1 VADWISAEEAE
12 DAMAGRFEGKV
23 ILITGGGSGIGRA
36 TVLRFLEEGAEVL
49 AADYNAESIEQT
61 MALARQ
67 AGKAGRLASFRGDV
81 AADAD
86 NAAMAA
92 AALDR
97 FGHLDYAFLNAG
109 VGGAFGPLADTA
121 VDEWDYTF
129 AVLVRGVYLGLKH
142 CSLAMRK
149 GGKGGAI
156 VATASVAG
164 LGGGAGSHAYSA
176 AKAAVVNLT
185 KNVAVEFAEYRI
197 RVNAVAP
204 GLIMTPLLH
213 RGHPERVAPMAR
225 QQPWPETGGPE
236 HIAGVVAFL
245 CSDDAG
251 FVTGETVVA
260 DGGLIAQGI
269 NMWGRGDANPMLR
282 RAGVDRGT
290 TGEAG
295 AVRNPKRVE

>member
-1 VADWISAEEAE
+1 
-12 DAMAGRFEGKV
+12 MAGRFDGKA

-36 TVLRFLEEGAEVL
+36 TALRFIEEGARVL
-49 AADYNAESIEQT
+49 VADYNADNAAET
-61 MALARQ
+61 LALAER
-67 AGKAGRLASFRGDV
+67 AGKGGRIATCRGDV
-81 AADAD
+81 SAAAD
-86 NAAMAA
+86 NAAMVA
-92 AALDR
+92 AALER
-97 FGHLDYAFLNAG
+97 FGRLDFAFLNAG
-109 VGGAFGPLADTA
+109 VGGAFGPLADTTIE
-121 VDEWDYTF
+121 EWDYTF

-149 GGKGGAI
+149 SGRGGAI

-185 KNVAVEFAEYRI
+185 KNVAVEFADYGI

-213 RGHPERVAPMAR
+213 RGRPEKVAPMV
-225 QQPWPETGGPE
+225 QHQPWPETGAPE

-245 CSDDAG
+245 CSDDAR
-251 FVTGETVVA
+251 FITGETIVA

-269 NMWGRGDANPMLR
+269 NMWGRGEANPMLR
-282 RAGVDRGT
+282 RAGVDRGS
-290 TGEAG
+290 TGVAG
-295 AVRNPKRVE
+295 AVRNPKTPT